1 MMNYINKHK
10 IFRLFFLS
18 VVSLSLFAQILERPD
33 YVKNENR
40 IFFEAQ
46 EEFDR
51 HNYGN
56 SLSLLEQAKKVRRN
70 KIAWEVY
77 TLENSLKPA
86 EVKRVGNNLNDILR
100 VLKDRQDYDAIEIIN
115 RYSDFYGLETF
126 NYSAVNLLEFIRG
139 RSHFPEA
146 DYLLGQIYKIEG
158 EYEIAKHLFL
168 QAYEWRSILDVPEM
182 TFDILYSLSDIS
194 LTMKEYDKYEEFLV
208 AIVSSDRFYN
218 DKALLRSVIRTL
230 RSTDPNVMERFFKMY
245 RTDNYKVMS
254 AYFFLSEFYQ
264 QRRENKRS
272 LDVAALGVLTAV
284 SKIYSALSK
293 RNPEFSYTD
302 LSNFL
307 DEASQYED
315 IVFWGQ
321 TTGVWKG
328 FNDFAENAYN
338 NGCEIFAI
346 NLYKTLKDHSPEYY
360 WKTDAAIRYNAII
373 EQNAE

>member
-1 MMNYINKHK
+1 M
-10 IFRLFFLS
+10 
-18 VVSLSLFAQILERPD
+18 SLSLFAQILERPD

-146 DYLLGQIYKIEG
+146 DYLLGQIYKI
-158 EYEIAKHLFL
+158 
-168 QAYEWRSILDVPEM
+168 
-182 TFDILYSLSDIS
+182 
-194 LTMKEYDKYEEFLV
+194 
-208 AIVSSDRFYN
+208 
-218 DKALLRSVIRTL
+218 
-230 RSTDPNVMERFFKMY
+230 
-245 RTDNYKVMS
+245 
-254 AYFFLSEFYQ
+254 
-264 QRRENKRS
+264 
-272 LDVAALGVLTAV
+272 
-284 SKIYSALSK
+284 
-293 RNPEFSYTD
+293 
-302 LSNFL
+302 
-307 DEASQYED
+307 
-315 IVFWGQ
+315 
-321 TTGVWKG
+321 
-328 FNDFAENAYN
+328 
-338 NGCEIFAI
+338 
-346 NLYKTLKDHSPEYY
+346 
-360 WKTDAAIRYNAII
+360 
-373 EQNAE
+373 